1 MVAIP
6 ATHATLFVDGKPL
19 GSGEIRYAV
28 STLRRSE
35 DRPPPL
41 EHKALGSFTVELSE
55 SIFDAAWLQALLE
68 LHYQVTPS
76 DLRAALSV
84 ALERYLRP
92 DIGPKRRARYR
103 RRVRRI
109 ARLLAKA
116 QAHHRPEAPDD
127 KDFPQPGAVTP
138 GSLQP

>member
-6 ATHATLFVDGKPL
+6 TTRATLFVDGKPV
-19 GSGEIRYAV
+19 SFGEIRFAV
-28 STLRRSE
+28 SPLRRSE
-35 DRPPPL
+35 DRPQPFAV
-41 EHKALGSFTVELSE
+41 EASGSFTVELSE
-55 SIFDAAWLQALLE
+55 SFDALLQQFLE
-68 LHYQVTPS
+68 LFHEVTPS
-76 DLRAALSV
+76 DLRSALTT
-84 ALERYLRP
+84 ALERYRRP
-92 DIGPKRRARYR
+92 DIGPRRRARYR